1 MSEHKEIQ
9 MYDSPLTIKDHLPY
23 SYILTMELLTHMKSV
38 LAEEHS
44 EREIEESI
52 MSLVSSITDDW
63 KDEQFLK
70 DKEAATKTKKVD
82 VRPQITG
89 VIKMTEKTCLKLGIK
104 AYKKVTVTDYFALKQ
119 ACYNLFNRRKLLSN
133 ILRVEKLEGIELE
146 SNLEKDEVWKSDLFS
161 EQE

>member
-1 MSEHKEIQ
+1 
-9 MYDSPLTIKDHLPY
+9 MYDSPLTIKDKLPY

-52 MSLVSSITDDW
+52 KSLVSSITDDW

-70 DKEAATKTKKVD
+70 DQTAAIKIKKVD

-89 VIKMTEKTCLKLGIK
+89 ALKMSEKTCKELGIK
-104 AYKKVTVTDYFALKQ
+104 AYKKVKVTDYFALKQ
-119 ACYNLFNRRKLLSN
+119 ACYNLFSRRKLLSS
-133 ILRVEKLEGIELE
+133 ILRVEKLEGIELDA
-146 SNLEKDEVWKSDLFS
+146 NLENDEVWKSDLFS